1 MVVIGSLI
9 SAPVDAIAHAIVRY
23 LATALAGFAGH
34 LLTGALS
41 WFLRE
46 VVKLLDAADRLDI
59 GAHAV
64 QAVYRQ
70 QVELLAIVLV
80 PALLIGVVAALWRQ
94 SIGSL
99 VELVA
104 RVPIAVCAVLL
115 APTLTADLA
124 SVVDALAKGPLGD
137 IAALPRLAL
146 LFSWGRAVPG
156 VGPIVAGVL
165 AAIALLGAVAL
176 FLELLMRDAG
186 IYLVLALFPLACIG
200 IVLPMGRHWFT
211 TALRSLFGLV
221 ISKLV
226 LAIGVGLGAAL
237 LVEGTGPSGIGSLL
251 SLAFSGVALLLVV
264 CFAPIAILRSVAFS
278 EAVALEAFS
287 SARSMALSRA
297 GALADQGYMAS
308 IVLAAPW
315 SKQTKSTLPQYQGH
329 PVPAAIAEMAKTDPW
344 VDEFLY
350 GHQRKGRR
358 G

>member
-1 MVVIGSLI
+1 MVIGSLI

-41 WFLRE
+41 WFLHE
-46 VVKLLDAADRLDI
+46 VVTLLNAADRLDI

-115 APTLTADLA
+115 APTMTADLA
-124 SVVDALAKGPLGD
+124 SVVDALSKGPLAD

-146 LFSWGRAVPG
+146 IFSWGRAVPG

-165 AAIALLGAVAL
+165 AAIALLGAVSL

-186 IYLVLALFPLACIG
+186 IYLVLGLFPLACIG

-226 LAIGVGLGAAL
+226 LAIGIGLGAAL
-237 LVEGTGPSGIGSLL
+237 LVEATGRSGVGNLL

-287 SARSMALSRA
+287 SARSMALSRV

-315 SKQTKSTLPQYQGH
+315 SKQTKSTLPQYEGH